1 MESNGVHRELER
13 KANELRANLDR
24 HLDELHER
32 RERLVD
38 TARSFTRPPLSLLL
52 GAAAALAV
60 GVVVLQQVRARR
72 RPVSLRALLGAGH
85 LQREKGL
92 LRRGLEK
99 GGLSLVALAVQ
110 RLGQRGLD
118 RWLPEAP
125 EPEPL
130 ELGAMSG
137 SHDGAGEQEYR

>member
-60 GVVVLQQVRARR
+60 GVVVVQQVRARR
-72 RPVSLRALLGAGH
+72 RPSLRALLGRG
-85 LQREKGL
+85 LPLREKGL

-110 RLGQRGLD
+110 RFGQRGLD
-118 RWLPEAP
+118 RWLPEAS
-125 EPEPL
+125 EPEPM
-130 ELGAMSG
+130 ELAAKSG
-137 SHDGAGEQEYR
+137 PHNGSGENEYR